1 MINIKYEKESN
12 NECDILTVH
21 FYNGN
26 FVYTE
31 NMHRALMTDGKTLK
45 AIYRQMDEL
54 GWLE

>member
-1 MINIKYEKESN
+1 MIRRY
-12 NECDILTVH
+12 
-21 FYNGN
+21 